1 MSLSACTTRD
11 GHRCKPYFAV
21 QKHIIA
27 PTILE
32 ASWKRKG
39 KRKSH
44 DFVRDLVSNRTLQ
57 NWQRHHAEVLGTNKI
72 IIDLVYFVYC
82 LYTICLFMY
91 LFIHV
96 LVIFMHAENSFSV
109 YSVNREY
116 VLIEIL
122 HMTFS
127 LENSKLCAKL
137 IFRQPVN
144 QRHICLI

>member
-1 MSLSACTTRD
+1 
-11 GHRCKPYFAV
+11 
-21 QKHIIA
+21 
-27 PTILE
+27 
-32 ASWKRKG
+32 
-39 KRKSH
+39 
-44 DFVRDLVSNRTLQ
+44 
-57 NWQRHHAEVLGTNKI
+57 
-72 IIDLVYFVYC
+72 
-82 LYTICLFMY
+82 MY